1 MMTQYEALKERALN
15 IKSIEKNSK
24 TTLLETKAK
33 IDEISVQYKDMRQ
46 NKAIQEASIKVFRQV
61 IDNMSQQHINSI
73 IDLVSYALQTIFYDR
88 EYSLIIEIKDTRNN
102 KSAKLFLK
110 DSTDPDNV
118 ILSDIEDSV
127 GGGVMSV
134 IGFTLQVF
142 YILYFNLNRVMF
154 MDESLSAVSSN
165 YLPNLMEFINSL
177 AEKKDFKFI
186 MIAHDLR
193 FFEYAKNIYSMNK
206 GKLEK
211 INI

>member
-206 GKLEK
+206 GKLDK